1 MVSIEKEHPML
12 TPRSIVELLVA
23 MLEPYKG
30 RVLDSCNGSGGM
42 FVQSERFIKEHQGR
56 VNNISIYGQESNQ
69 TTWRLAK
76 INLADTAKKLSL
88 ILAAEEHI
96 LGLADGRKRY
106 SNRQWA

>member
-1 MVSIEKEHPML
+1 ML

-76 INLADTAKKLSL
+76 INLADTAKKL
-88 ILAAEEHI
+88 AEK
-96 LGLADGRKRY
+96 L
-106 SNRQWA
+106 